1 MSFSGDWLTAKFL
14 GASTDN
20 ALKYAAIKSFL
31 FSDNT
36 QEGNYTN
43 QSSNTTYYSDR
54 NFTDNQQN
62 QNINKQQEPIKTI
75 PLEPG
80 EIEELKENVVFDGSD
95 LPLYFMQK
103 EAEEAFSNE
112 IGIYKQWCTV
122 KINPTQKKYLDKYI
136 HELLSCKSI
145 YEMKEVKKL
154 YISNSGL
161 YYLNYF
167 SALPFLKGLY
177 PVQVYLQRILSM
189 KIKLTKKIESI
200 KEEKQISSYHSI
212 KIITNNDLQNSDNE
226 ILEQVKESFL
236 FYISEI
242 EFMYFCDGW
251 VWHAADKESAEIW
264 AEKYPEKMIKY
275 QEQAQK
281 HFKTIKK
288 YAQVIK
294 KYFNELD
301 ERLRT
306 NIQSLSTNQKKIL
319 LDYLDNTQNCKEL
332 DDLFKIQHDVYY
344 GDGFG
349 WILKIIPYNDKNE
362 PEIEIRKRAFDKYRK
377 ILKNEEYSHPLF

>member
-1 MSFSGDWLTAKFL
+1 MGFSGDWLTAKFM

-20 ALKYAAIKSFL
+20 ALKYAAVKSFL
-31 FSDNT
+31 SSDNT
-36 QEGNYTN
+36 QERNNTN
-43 QSSNTTYYSDR
+43 QRSNSDYYSDR
-54 NFTDNQQN
+54 NRNNNQQN
-62 QNINKQQEPIKTI
+62 QNIIKQQEPVETI

-80 EIEELKENVVFDGSD
+80 EIEELKENVVFDD
-95 LPLYFMQK
+95 TVLPLDFMKK
-103 EAEEAFSNE
+103 EAEKAFSNE
-112 IGIYKQWCTV
+112 IGIYHECCTV
-122 KINPTQKKYLDKYI
+122 KINPIQKKYLEKYI
-136 HELLSCKSI
+136 RELLSCKSI

-154 YISNSGL
+154 YISNTGL

-167 SALPFLKGLY
+167 SALPFSEGLY

-189 KIKLTKKIESI
+189 KIKLTKEIESI
-200 KEEKQISSYHSI
+200 KEEKQIPSYQDI
-212 KIITNNDLQNSDNE
+212 KKISDNYLQNSDNE
-226 ILEQVKESFL
+226 ILEQVKDTFL

-242 EFMYFCDGW
+242 EFLYFCEGW

-275 QEQAQK
+275 QEQAQV
-281 HFKTIKK
+281 HFNTIKK

-294 KYFNELD
+294 KHFNELD

-349 WILKIIPYNDKNE
+349 WILKIIPYNDKSE
-362 PEIEIRKRAFDKYRK
+362 PEIAIRRWAFDKYRK